1 MTTTAVQRHVTGL
14 QGQLTDR
21 EFGQFRALMY
31 PGRDQPVRRQE
42 AAGGRAAGPPAAPAG
57 SGRLRQL
64 PPAGA
69 GRRRERQIAVDL
81 LTTNETYFFREPKH
95 FDFLRSHAL
104 PELKGQSTV
113 RVWSGACSSGEEP
126 YTIAMVMA
134 EVLGGA
140 RGDRRVGH
148 PPACWPTRGRGVTR
162 WTTRRAFPGRC
173 WRSTA
178 SRASGAR
185 TAPS

>member
-1 MTTTAVQRHVTGL
+1 VA
-14 QGQLTDR
+14 
-21 EFGQFRALMY
+21 
-31 PGRDQPVRRQE
+31 GRL
-42 AAGGRAAGPPAAPAG
+42 AC
-57 SGRLRQL
+57 RLRQL
-64 PPAGA
+64 DLDGYGSYLKRVQADA
-69 GRRRERQIAVDL
+69 EERQIAVDL

-126 YTIAMVMA
+126 YTIAMVLA
-134 EVLGGA
+134 EVLA
-140 RGDRRVGH
+140 RRPWRSS
-148 PPACWPTRGRGVTR
+148 PRTSPACWPRRGPGVTR

-178 SRASGAR
+178 
-185 TAPS
+185 